1 LVENLSH
8 GVGKTETGRIA
19 VNPKIRMKF
28 TFKNIGY
35 IDAGE
40 VTLGALTVICGR
52 NNVGKTYLSYSIYG
66 LLKHLRQVAGIR
78 LDQESLEQLYEKGV
92 CSIDLQRYAQD
103 AVKILARAG
112 KNFSRDL
119 RRFFNTT
126 DEYFAR
132 SAVGLEIEDYA
143 FVSDSEFKGGVKF
156 SGKELI
162 RLAKEKGASTLD
174 VVLQS
179 DSSSTIS
186 RALLQDILSE
196 HIADVLFGTVV
207 PTPFVITSERTGI
220 SLFYK
225 ELDYSKSALL
235 DHLADSEKLN
245 PIALLNTLRS
255 RYAEPIKDNIDM
267 VRDYDTLCKRKS
279 HFRDDAKQHSAV
291 VDALLQLTDGS
302 FKSQNKQVIYVP
314 RKERGRDKVT
324 LPIYMASSSIKSL
337 FLMDFYIRHL
347 ARDGDIL
354 IIDEPELNLHPDN
367 QRHMACLL
375 ARMVNCGVRVLITT
389 HSDFLVREINN
400 LIMLSGSTSDKEAIM
415 ERYKISENDILHPEQ
430 VRAYTVSSR
439 HRIEAFG
446 VDEHGVDFKLFDEL
460 INEANALSD
469 EIYYAMED

>member
-1 LVENLSH
+1 
-8 GVGKTETGRIA
+8 
-19 VNPKIRMKF
+19 MKF

-35 IDAGE
+35 IDHGE
-40 VTLGALTVICGR
+40 VTLGDLTVICGR
-52 NNVGKTYLSYSIYG
+52 NNVGKTYLSYTIYG
-66 LLKHLRQVAGIR
+66 FLKYLRQVAGIR
-78 LDQESLEQLYEKGV
+78 LDQKSLDQLYEKGV
-92 CSIDLQRYAQD
+92 CSVDLRRYAQD
-103 AVKILARAG
+103 VTKILARAG
-112 KNFSRDL
+112 KNFSRGL
-119 RRFFNTT
+119 PRFFNTT
-126 DEYFAR
+126 DEYFTH
-132 SAVGLEIEDYA
+132 STVGLEIEDYA

-156 SGKELI
+156 SGKEMI
-162 RLAKEKGASTLD
+162 RLAKEKGADILD

-179 DSSSTIS
+179 DSSSTIPKEI
-186 RALLQDILSE
+186 LQDILSE
-196 HIADVLFGTVV
+196 HIADALFDTLI
-207 PTPFVITSERTGI
+207 PTPFVVTSERTGI

-255 RYAEPIKDNIDM
+255 RYAEPIKDNIDV
-267 VRDYDTLCKRKS
+267 VRDYDSLCKRKS
-279 HFRDDAKQHSAV
+279 YFRDDDQQDSGV
-291 VDALLQLTDGS
+291 VDALLKLTDGS
-302 FKSQNKQVIYVP
+302 FKSMNKQVIYAP

-347 ARDGDIL
+347 AQDGDIL

-400 LIMLSGSTSDKEAIM
+400 LIMLSSSISGKEALM
-415 ERYKISENDILHPEQ
+415 DRYKISEDDILRPEK

-439 HRIEAFG
+439 HRIEAFN
-446 VDEHGVDFKLFDEL
+446 VDERGVDFNLFDEL
-460 INEANALSD
+460 IDEANALSD
-469 EIYYAMED
+469 EIYYAMEDG